1 MRGATIFI
9 FVLMAFDPCLLILSS
24 AGLTREEIVQFKA
37 TGKYGASVAV
47 YESDSAV

>member
-1 MRGATIFI
+1 MRSATIWI
-9 FVLMAFDPCLLILSS
+9 FVLMAFGPSLMVLSS

>member
-1 MRGATIFI
+1 MRSATIWI
-9 FVLMAFDPCLLILSS
+9 FVLMALGPSLMVLSS

>member
-1 MRGATIFI
+1 
-9 FVLMAFDPCLLILSS
+9 MAFDPSLLILSS